1 MERPI
6 VKISII
12 KINDFKNV
20 RSGIINT
27 GIKNIKTSNLIGVYG
42 QNGSGKTALID
53 ALSLLKLILCGQSI
67 PDEYCNFINIDCEK
81 STFDYTF
88 QIQLFNSEEVKV
100 NYSFSIKKES
110 VSKNNNNILTDK
122 NNIILKT
129 ADGELLTDSNKTTE
143 NRIVVCDETLSYSI
157 KKDGKWT
164 RNEKIFVT
172 ANCDTFTPQKKY
184 DLLIGKDKDDSS
196 DLIVAKKICL
206 SESRSYAFSFE
217 LLNKIFKISDD
228 NSEKNK
234 LREIIRSLVSFGNEE
249 LFIIKTSNHA
259 LISLNT
265 LPMSFRYDSIER
277 RDQGSIALPLD
288 KSVII
293 PEGSINVVKNII
305 SNMNSVL
312 KAIIPDLTID
322 IKELD
327 SQLMKNGEI
336 GKSVELI
343 SKKNSKEIPLKYES
357 EGIKKIISILQLLI
371 VVFNQPSITVA
382 IDELD
387 SGIFEYLLGE
397 LLQIIGD
404 KGKGQLFFTSHNL
417 RPLETLD
424 KKMLYFTTTNP
435 MNRYVKMV
443 NLKPNNNL
451 RDSYYRNI
459 LLGGQQEELYQ
470 STDNFAISMAFRKAG
485 KNGN

>member
-42 QNGSGKTALID
+42 QNGSGKTTLID
-53 ALSLLKLILCGQSI
+53 ALAILKLLLCGQSI
-67 PDEYCNFINIDCEK
+67 PEEYCNFINISSEK
-81 STFDYTF
+81 SSFEYTF
-88 QIQLFNSEEVKV
+88 LIQLFSGEEVKV
-100 NYSFSIKKES
+100 KYSFSIKKES
-110 VSKNNNNILTDK
+110 VSKNNNQIITAK
-122 NNIILKT
+122 NNVILKT
-129 ADGELLTDSNKTTE
+129 ADGKLLTVSNKTTE
-143 NRIVVCDETLSYSI
+143 NKIVVYDEILSYSI
-157 KKDGKWT
+157 KRDDKWT
-164 RNEKIFVT
+164 RNEKIIVT
-172 ANCDTFTPQKKY
+172 SNCDTFTPRKKY
-184 DLLIGKDKDDSS
+184 DLLIGKDDSS
-196 DLIVAKKICL
+196 DLIVAKRICL
-206 SESRSYAFSFE
+206 SESRSYAFSYE
-217 LLNKIFKISDD
+217 LLSEIYNNSDD
-228 NSEKNK
+228 NYEKRIMK
-234 LREIIRSLVSFGNEE
+234 EIISSLVSFGNEE
-249 LFIIKTSNHA
+249 LFIINTSNHA

-265 LPMSFRYDSIER
+265 LPMSFRYDGTER
-277 RDQGSIALPLD
+277 REQGSIALPLD
-288 KSVII
+288 KSIII
-293 PEGSINVVKNII
+293 PEESITVVKNVIN
-305 SNMNSVL
+305 NMNSVL
-312 KAIIPDLTID
+312 KAIIPDLTIG
-322 IKELD
+322 IKELN

-336 GKSVELI
+336 GKCIELI

-435 MNRYVKMV
+435 LNRYVKMI

-451 RDSYYRNI
+451 RDFYYRNI

>member
-42 QNGSGKTALID
+42 QNGSGKTTLID
-53 ALSLLKLILCGQSI
+53 ALAILKLLLCGQSI
-67 PDEYCNFINIDCEK
+67 PEEYCNFINISSEK
-81 STFDYTF
+81 SSFEYTF
-88 QIQLFNSEEVKV
+88 LIQLFSGEEVKV
-100 NYSFSIKKES
+100 KYSFSIKKES
-110 VSKNNNNILTDK
+110 VSKNNNQIITAK
-122 NNIILKT
+122 NNVILKT
-129 ADGELLTDSNKTTE
+129 VDGKLLTVSNKTTE
-143 NRIVVCDETLSYSI
+143 NKIVVYDEILSYSI
-157 KKDGKWT
+157 KRDDKWT
-164 RNEKIFVT
+164 RNEKIIVT
-172 ANCDTFTPQKKY
+172 SNCDTFTPRKKY
-184 DLLIGKDKDDSS
+184 DLLIGKDDSS
-196 DLIVAKKICL
+196 DLIVAKRICL
-206 SESRSYAFSFE
+206 SESRSYAFSYE
-217 LLNKIFKISDD
+217 LLSEIYNNSDD
-228 NSEKNK
+228 KYEKRIMK
-234 LREIIRSLVSFGNEE
+234 EIISSLVSFGNEE
-249 LFIIKTSNHA
+249 LFIINTSNHA

-265 LPMSFRYDSIER
+265 LPMSFRYDGTER
-277 RDQGSIALPLD
+277 REQGSIALPLD
-288 KSVII
+288 KSIII
-293 PEGSINVVKNII
+293 PEESITVVKNVIN
-305 SNMNSVL
+305 NMNSVL
-312 KAIIPDLTID
+312 KVIIPDLTIG
-322 IKELD
+322 IKELN

-336 GKSVELI
+336 GKCIELI